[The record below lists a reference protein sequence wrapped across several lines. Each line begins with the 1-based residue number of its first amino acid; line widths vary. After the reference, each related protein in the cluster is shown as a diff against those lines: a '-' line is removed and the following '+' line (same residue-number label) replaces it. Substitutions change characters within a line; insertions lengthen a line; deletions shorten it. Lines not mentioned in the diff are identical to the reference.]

1 MIALLLIPT
10 LLLAGVVNL
19 ITAFF
24 DWLRGAA

>member
-24 DWLRGAA
+24 DWLRGE

>member
-19 ITAFF
+19 IRSFF
-24 DWLRGAA
+24 DWLRGE